1 MNKKEVR
8 IAFMGTASF
17 SSFVLKGLL
26 DNGYNV
32 VAVVSQPDKE
42 IGRKRILEETEV
54 KKLAKEYNI
63 PVYQPIKL
71 RKEFDFFND
80 IKPDLVI
87 SAAYGQ
93 IVPDEVL
100 VMPKYGCI
108 NVHGSLLPAYR
119 GGAPIQRAI
128 INGDSKTGITIMEMA
143 HDMDAGLMYSKAEVE
158 ISDDDNYETLI
169 NKLMVVGRDLLLATL
184 PDYLDG
190 KIKGEVQDPNLVTF
204 ARNIKRE
211 DELIDWNKSA
221 ADIHNLI
228 RGISPTPGAYTTL
241 DGKELKIYKSKL
253 ILNEDTNSA
262 ENGTIIKADKTGIV
276 VKCGHGYIFLEE
288 IQLEGKKKMFYKD
301 FLNGLKEPLVGRKLG

>member
-100 VMPKYGCI
+100 VLPKYGCI

-143 HDMDAGLMYSKAEVE
+143 HDMDAGVMYSKAEVE

-190 KIKGEVQDPNLVTF
+190 KIKGEVQRNKGLGALSEAQ
-204 ARNIKRE
+204 ARRSMFTEEFQRMEQLIPSEESLFLLEDLMGENVEPRRKFIFNNIDFSEIRE
-211 DELIDWNKSA
+211 
-221 ADIHNLI
+221 
-228 RGISPTPGAYTTL
+228 
-241 DGKELKIYKSKL
+241 
-253 ILNEDTNSA
+253 
-262 ENGTIIKADKTGIV
+262 
-276 VKCGHGYIFLEE
+276 
-288 IQLEGKKKMFYKD
+288 
-301 FLNGLKEPLVGRKLG
+301 